1 MNQILSPERMRMI
14 VSIAAVIAVAA
25 IIAVL
30 VFQIIEFQYYR
41 HAPSVWPATTRSQ

>member
-1 MNQILSPERMRMI
+1 MRMI
-14 VSIAAVIAVAA
+14 VSVSAVIAVAT

-41 HAPSVWPATTRSQ
+41 QAPSVWPTAFQSK